1 MSPSAEWSHGMKSAR
16 LGAVGARPNAFNT
29 TRYSEK
35 LLEAFGISVSCIDLS
50 EVFGRAEKIS
60 RSGQTGEGT
69 FGRYSCLC
77 PNERYSLSGDY

>member
-1 MSPSAEWSHGMKSAR
+1 MKSAR

-50 EVFGRAEKIS
+50 EVFGRAEKIGDQDQTS
-60 RSGQTGEGT
+60 EGSFGKYSG
-69 FGRYSCLC
+69 LC
-77 PNERYSLSGDY
+77 PNQRHSISGDYQNGQAGNCPG